1 MTLIAVIA
9 FLLMSVLNICQHS
22 TLMLLTTLGGAAGLL
37 ICLMV
42 GHKKQSTKPLES
54 AFLIIL
60 LLLFTWYILAGGNDG
75 FSILWVIFVPF
86 MFMMMIDLKK
96 GLILST
102 YFLLLLFL
110 VFYGP
115 LEFLLQYDYP
125 KMMRLRFPILYLFG
139 FAFSFYSVK
148 EIITARSNLI
158 HAQNELKQSSFHDP
172 ATGLKNRTAYTDYAN
187 TASVCSHE
195 RLSVVFI
202 DVNGLHELNNKM
214 GHAEGD
220 KMLCTIAKLC
230 AEQFPQAA
238 IFRLGGD
245 EFLLIS
251 STYTEEEITDQM
263 AQLDQKVTAEGCTI
277 AYGIEYRQSDFDLE
291 DMVNCADAKMLR
303 NKAEYYKLRDRRAR

>member
-115 LEFLLQYDYP
+115 LEFLL
-125 KMMRLRFPILYLFG
+125 
-139 FAFSFYSVK
+139 SV
-148 EIITARSNLI
+148 
-158 HAQNELKQSSFHDP
+158 
-172 ATGLKNRTAYTDYAN
+172 
-187 TASVCSHE
+187 
-195 RLSVVFI
+195 
-202 DVNGLHELNNKM
+202 
-214 GHAEGD
+214 
-220 KMLCTIAKLC
+220 
-230 AEQFPQAA
+230 
-238 IFRLGGD
+238 
-245 EFLLIS
+245 
-251 STYTEEEITDQM
+251 
-263 AQLDQKVTAEGCTI
+263 
-277 AYGIEYRQSDFDLE
+277 
-291 DMVNCADAKMLR
+291 
-303 NKAEYYKLRDRRAR
+303 